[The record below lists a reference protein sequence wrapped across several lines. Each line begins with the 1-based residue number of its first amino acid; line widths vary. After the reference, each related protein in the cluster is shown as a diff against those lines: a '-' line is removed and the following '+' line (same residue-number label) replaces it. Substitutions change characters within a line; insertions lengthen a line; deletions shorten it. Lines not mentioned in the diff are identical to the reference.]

1 MAWISPFRLLVAFV
15 CYGLGCGNDYVVLTF
30 CCRRRYCRSLRI
42 QKDTLDKIKGVQGT
56 SIDTLQKQLDEAKR
70 NYAAKQVTVQ
80 QTIVHNIMNIAR
92 SFDLDRNNELSDSE
106 IDQTIVQLE
115 SIEGVKIDKDKVRTT
130 IIQNGRSLRGKYIIW
145 IGRCGMLNVRW
156 AMAAILCIVIATYC
170 YRSTENWLV
179 TILFL
184 FWNNSHH
191 DTS

>member
-1 MAWISPFRLLVAFV
+1 M
-15 CYGLGCGNDYVVLTF
+15 VVVVVI
-30 CCRRRYCRSLRI
+30 SLRI

-80 QTIVHNIMNIAR
+80 QTVVHNIMNIAR

-106 IDQTIVQLE
+106 IDQTIMQLE
-115 SIEGVKIDKDKVRTT
+115 SIEGVKINKDKVRTM

-145 IGRCGMLNVRW
+145 IGRWGMLSMLW
-156 AMAAILCIVIATYC
+156 AMAAMLCIVIATHC

-191 DTS
+191 GTS